1 MSKKLRT
8 PIIMPRKQGGTFY
21 TFSSA
26 MEDIGLNINES
37 HNCVEMSHYVLL
49 NIPNFS
55 NNSINGYPYLF
66 LKSELDYDSKEYTVD
81 SSTQGD
87 FIFADQFQNYC
98 LNFETVLRNNEN
110 YNYAS
115 NKTVS
120 ERAFWKWLFGSMKND
135 SNRFITDGDYIYEDK
150 AKSIAKAFGT
160 ISAGSQRTDDSG
172 LYNETFVQIP
182 SSYGQMRVLFKKVI
196 DENYLEKSYSGT
208 NESRQIENIDES
220 EITSKES
227 NNVIAFTVDLDGFP
241 YPEYGTIMTERSTG
255 SEFKVVD
262 VNKEKNY
269 GQLIGKFIGEPKEI
283 PDSGFLTINGKEKEY
298 VGSKRCEQDFIK
310 STGISPYAK
319 SDSAYGNTST
329 YIVNENVDYD
339 KIEVEFDI
347 NALRSYYGNDSLT
360 IDDIGMGK
368 TSKPKVDDNYG
379 NFEFNAILV
388 YYSIYDANKIKRLAT
403 NAYGLYILDGALKD
417 EVESSKKAGTFYFPR
432 ALKKKSYSEKDRL
445 LYKNDSSRGSLYG
458 SSYSFRINVR
468 PSTAYSGDITVNDNS
483 TAGYGMSEDFNDVL
497 RNMSSAITTMKEN
510 AKTLYSISQDNK
522 NTNMMVSVAME
533 KINSIESD
541 ISNIKNRKIPNTT
554 TDNTT
559 YTVASSSSDGLM
571 SKEDYTKLRGIA
583 NNANN
588 YTHPDKH
595 PASMITGLANVA
607 TTGSYNDLT
616 DKPDIQS
623 TYTLPGA
630 SDTELGGIK
639 TNYQTTNDRNYAV
652 KVDKNN
658 NAYVNV
664 PWTDTKTTYSTF
676 DASNNGL
683 VPAPVTVNTTKFLC
697 SDGKWKTPADAPYIP
712 GTGISIDG
720 TTVSNT
726 GVISIEIDKDSA
738 DTLLVNK
745 SDRITID
752 EVNSASNAGH
762 AETASTAA
770 TAEKLTTSEGS
781 TNTPVYFKD
790 GKPVAL
796 SYTIEASVP
805 QNANFSNTTYTLSMS
820 SSASSNTIKL
830 TPSSGDPSSI
840 ELGIISEKEI
850 KDTIDASI
858 NWT

>member
-37 HNCVEMSHYVLL
+37 HNCVEISHYVLL
-49 NIPNFS
+49 DIPNFS
-55 NNSINGYPYLF
+55 NDSIEGKPFLF

-87 FIFADQFQNYC
+87 FMFADQFQNYC
-98 LNFETVLRNNEN
+98 LNFETVLRNQDN

-135 SNRFITDGDYIYEDK
+135 NDRFITDGDYIYEDK
-150 AKSIAKAFGT
+150 DKSIAKAFGT

-208 NESRQIENIDES
+208 NDFRQIENIDES
-220 EITSKES
+220 EITSKVS
-227 NNVIAFTVDLDGFP
+227 DNVIAFWVDLNEFP
-241 YPEYGTIMTERSTG
+241 YPEYGTIITERSTG

-262 VNKEKNY
+262 ANDD
-269 GQLIGKFIGEPKEI
+269 GQIIGKFIGEPEEI
-283 PDSGFLTINGKEKEY
+283 PDSGILIVDGEVKEY
-298 VGSKRCEQDFIK
+298 SSFEYCEQYFIK
-310 STGISPYAK
+310 STGISPDAK
-319 SDSAYGNTST
+319 SDSAYGNTPT
-329 YIVNENVDYD
+329 YIVSESSDYD

-368 TSKPKVDDNYG
+368 ASNFGADYNYG
-379 NFEFNAILV
+379 DFKFNAILV

-403 NAYGLYILDGALKD
+403 NAYGLYILDGAM
-417 EVESSKKAGTFYFPR
+417 ESSENAGTFYFPSI
-432 ALKKKSYSEKDRL
+432 LKAKSGAN
-445 LYKNDSSRGSLYG
+445 KNG

-468 PSTAYSGDITVNDNS
+468 PSTAYSGDITLNDNS

-497 RNMSSAITTMKEN
+497 RNLSSAITTMKEN

-522 NTNMMVSVAME
+522 NTNMMVSAAME

-541 ISNIKNRKIPNTT
+541 ISSIKNGKFPNTP

-583 NNANN
+583 ENANN
-588 YTHPDKH
+588 YKHPDKH
-595 PASMITGLANVA
+595 PASMIEGLDKVA
-607 TTGSYNDLT
+607 TSGDYNDLKN
-616 DKPDIQS
+616 KPDFAS
-623 TYTLPGA
+623 TYELPVA
-630 SDTELGGIK
+630 SGNDLGGIK
-639 TNYQTTNDRNYAV
+639 IGFKTDTAHNKYPVQLDNEM
-652 KVDKNN
+652 
-658 NAYVNV
+658 AYVHV
-664 PWTDTKTTYSTF
+664 PWTDTNTTYEKFGTTT
-676 DASNNGL
+676 DGL
-683 VPAPVTVNTTKFLC
+683 VPHPGADNTTKFLRG
-697 SDGKWKTPADAPYIP
+697 DGKWEMPADASYVP

-726 GVISIEIDKDSA
+726 GVISVVIDPDSA
-738 DTLLVNK
+738 DTLLVNGK
-745 SDRITID
+745 EITID
-752 EVNSASNAGH
+752 DVTNASNAGH
-762 AETASTAA
+762 ADTAGTAS
-770 TAEKLTTSEGS
+770 TAEKLTTSDGS

-790 GKPVAL
+790 GRPVAL
-796 SYTIEASVP
+796 GYTIEASVP

-820 SSASSNTIKL
+820 SSESSNTIKL

-840 ELGIISEKEI
+840 ELGIISDTEI
-850 KDTIDASI
+850 KNAIDASI

>member
-37 HNCVEMSHYVLL
+37 HNCVEISHYVLL
-49 NIPNFS
+49 DIPNFS
-55 NNSINGYPYLF
+55 NDLIDGDPYLF

-98 LNFETVLRNNEN
+98 LNFETVLRNQDN

-120 ERAFWKWLFGSMKND
+120 ERVFWKWLFGRMKND
-135 SNRFITDGDYIYEDK
+135 NNRFITDGDYIYEDK

-227 NNVIAFTVDLDGFP
+227 YNVIAFTVDLDEFQ

-262 VNKEKNY
+262 VNKEEND

-298 VGSKRCEQDFIK
+298 SSFDYCEQYFIK

-319 SDSAYGNTST
+319 SDSAYGKTST

-360 IDDIGMGK
+360 YDDIGMGK
-368 TSKPKVDDNYG
+368 TSNLDVDNKYG
-379 NFEFNAILV
+379 DFKFNAILV

-403 NAYGLYILDGALKD
+403 NAYGLYILDGAM
-417 EVESSKKAGTFYFPR
+417 ESSESTGTFYFPSI
-432 ALKKKSYSEKDRL
+432 LKAKSGVN
-445 LYKNDSSRGSLYG
+445 KNG

-468 PSTAYSGDITVNDNS
+468 PSTAYSGDITLNDNS

-497 RNMSSAITTMKEN
+497 RNLSSAITTMKEN

-522 NTNMMVSVAME
+522 NTNMMVSAAME

-541 ISNIKNRKIPNTT
+541 ISSIKNGKFPNTT

-683 VPAPVTVNTTKFLC
+683 VPAPVTVNATKFLC

-738 DTLLVNK
+738 DTLIVNNTK
-745 SDRITID
+745 SITID
-752 EVNSASNAGH
+752 EVTSASNAGH
-762 AETASTAA
+762 ADTAGTAA
-770 TAEKLTTSEGS
+770 TAEKLTTSDGS

-840 ELGIISEKEI
+840 KLGIISDKEI

>member
-37 HNCVEMSHYVLL
+37 HNCVEISHYVLL
-49 NIPNFS
+49 DIPNFS
-55 NNSINGYPYLF
+55 NDLIDGDPYLF

-98 LNFETVLRNNEN
+98 LNFETVLRNQDN

-120 ERAFWKWLFGSMKND
+120 ERVFWKWLFGRMKND
-135 SNRFITDGDYIYEDK
+135 NNRFITDGDYIYEDK

-227 NNVIAFTVDLDGFP
+227 DNVIAFTVDLDEFQ
-241 YPEYGTIMTERSTG
+241 YPEYGTIITERSTG
-255 SEFKVVD
+255 SEFKVVN
-262 VNKEKNY
+262 VNNK
-269 GQLIGKFIGEPKEI
+269 GQLIGKFIGKPKEI

-298 VGSKRCEQDFIK
+298 SSFDINCEQDFIK

-319 SDSAYGNTST
+319 SDSAYGKTST

-368 TSKPKVDDNYG
+368 TSNPDVDHNYG

-388 YYSIYDANKIKRLAT
+388 YYSIYDAKKIKRLAT
-403 NAYGLYILDGALKD
+403 NAYGLYILDGALDGALMSPEK
-417 EVESSKKAGTFYFPR
+417 SGTFYFPR
-432 ALKKKSYSEKDRL
+432 ALKAKFGNNDKDYPPYKDDSKYKK
-445 LYKNDSSRGSLYG
+445 G

-468 PSTAYSGDITVNDNS
+468 PSTAYSGDITVFDNS

-497 RNMSSAITTMKEN
+497 RNLSSAITTMKEN

-522 NTNMMVSVAME
+522 NTNMMVSAAME

-541 ISNIKNRKIPNTT
+541 ISSIKNGKFPNTT

-683 VPAPVTVNTTKFLC
+683 VPAPVTVNVTKFLC

-738 DTLLVNK
+738 DTLIVNNTK
-745 SDRITID
+745 SITID
-752 EVNSASNAGH
+752 EVTSASNAGH
-762 AETASTAA
+762 ADTAGTAA
-770 TAEKLTTSEGS
+770 TAEKLTTSDGS

-840 ELGIISEKEI
+840 KLGIISDKEI